1 MQPSVPS
8 TPASRRKSTTK
19 LSNDLT
25 IPSQPQF
32 ISDDDESKRK
42 TDFKETVQDESML
55 DEEPAIVQHP
65 KASSSSRQI

>member
-8 TPASRRKSTTK
+8 TPASRRKTTTK

-32 ISDDDESKRK
+32 TSDDDESKRK
-42 TDFKETVQDESML
+42 TDFKETVLDESML

-65 KASSSSRQI
+65 KPSNSSR